1 MESSLVAVKILQIAY
16 LYSTAV
22 GCLTF
27 TAGVIGNTVN
37 ILVFLRVAHFRH
49 HRSIFYLIIESI
61 SDFLYQFFSITITV
75 FISLY
80 GNDLTNRVL
89 VWCRL
94 KYFFAQS
101 FGLITFSMICFQA
114 ADQFFSTNYRCVL
127 RQIFTYTL
135 AQYTAFGTVCIW
147 LLHSLA
153 CSFYVSII
161 PSIGC
166 IISNSTWIH
175 YVTYVFYPV
184 LVGFLPITIASV
196 FSLLAYRNVRR
207 IIRRQVPIER
217 RRFDQ
222 QITAMIL
229 LRVICFIIF
238 TLPYITFRIYIVNVP
253 VEQTDLVHY
262 ALSQLVQVII
272 VSIVNL
278 NYAANFYIFFV
289 SSARYR
295 RQVKYVLTKKCWR
308 KWFNW
313 NMKSVHPDNLI
324 NYPSNV
330 GME

>member
-1 MESSLVAVKILQIAY
+1 MESSLVAVKILQIAS
-16 LYSTAV
+16 LYSTSA

-27 TAGVIGNTVN
+27 AAGFIGNALN
-37 ILVFLRVAHFRH
+37 ILVFLRVTYFRQN
-49 HRSIFYLIIESI
+49 RSIFYLIIEST

-75 FISLY
+75 FISVY
-80 GNDLTNRVL
+80 GNDLTSRVL

-94 KYFFAQS
+94 KYVFAQS

-127 RQIFTYTL
+127 RQSCTYTL
-135 AQYTAFGTVCIW
+135 AQYATSGTVCLW
-147 LLHSLA
+147 LLHSLV
-153 CSFYVSII
+153 CSFYVNII

-166 IISNSTWIH
+166 IISNSIWIH

-184 LVGFLPITIASV
+184 LVGLLPITIASV

-207 IIRRQVPIER
+207 IVRRQIPIER

-253 VEQTDLVHY
+253 VEQTDLIHY

-278 NYAANFYIFFV
+278 NYTV
-289 SSARYR
+289 SDAR
-295 RQVKYVLTKKCWR
+295 C
-308 KWFNW
+308 
-313 NMKSVHPDNLI
+313 SVSIWQLLFCL
-324 NYPSNV
+324 
-330 GME
+330 G